1 MNKVIETINSRR
13 TVRKFTNKEVSND
26 DMALIVEAGRNAPNS
41 WGDQNFG
48 FVIIRNDKVLTK
60 LADITAKYY
69 EDDYARH
76 KFFNAKQIV
85 LVTGSRDRI
94 PVCYCDAGCAV
105 ENMFIA
111 AESLGISSV
120 WSNQF
125 SRLADK
131 EDLIEYLDT
140 IGIEKDRIITA
151 VAIFG
156 YADEIPEEKTLI
168 SKVIYLD

>member
-1 MNKVIETINSRR
+1 M
-13 TVRKFTNKEVSND
+13 
-26 DMALIVEAGRNAPNS
+26 
-41 WGDQNFG
+41 
-48 FVIIRNDKVLTK
+48 
-60 LADITAKYY
+60 
-69 EDDYARH
+69 
-76 KFFNAKQIV
+76 
-85 LVTGSRDRI
+85 
-94 PVCYCDAGCAV
+94 CYCDAGCAV